1 MASKAQQIA
10 IPRRLESLDAL
21 RGFDMF
27 WIVGGGAMFMGLDPI
42 FHSSFTKFICT
53 QLDHVEWIGFRFW
66 DIIMPLFLFI
76 VGTAIPFSTAKRLAM
91 GQTRRTLYFHL
102 IRRVILLWILG
113 TIAQGNLLAYN
124 LSELRLYSNTLQAI
138 AAGYLIATVAFLN
151 LDMKR
156 FAVLL
161 AGLLLAFWAL
171 MAWVPVPGY
180 GAGVLTPDGNLAN
193 YLDRRLLGPF
203 DDGLDYTWI
212 LSSLN
217 FGCTVMLGVIAGKLL
232 QSPKT
237 QERKALWLLGLG
249 AACTVLGL
257 VWGVW
262 SPIIKKLWTGS
273 FVLFSGGLCFLLLAA
288 FYWIIDV
295 LDHRAWAFGFKVIG
309 VNAIAVYMATHVFD
323 FRHLGNIF
331 IGGLSDRLGPWNELV
346 QSAAAFTAVWLI
358 LYWMYRK
365 KTYIKI

>member
-1 MASKAQQIA
+1 MTPDPQKNLV
-10 IPRRLESLDAL
+10 PRRLESLDAL

-27 WIVGGGAMFMGLDPI
+27 WIIGGGAMFMGLDPI
-42 FHSSFTKFICT
+42 FHSSCT
-53 QLDHVEWIGFRFW
+53 RFLCAQLDHVEWIGFSFW

-91 GQTRRTLYFHL
+91 GQTRKKLYFHL

-113 TIAQGNLLAYN
+113 TIAQGNLLAYD
-124 LSELRLYSNTLQAI
+124 LSKLRLYSNTLQAI
-138 AAGYLIATVAFLN
+138 AAGYLIATVAFMN
-151 LDMKR
+151 LDMKK
-156 FAVLL
+156 FTVLL
-161 AGLLLAFWAL
+161 AGLLLAFWAV
-171 MAWVPVPGY
+171 MTWVPVPGF
-180 GAGVLTPDGNLAN
+180 GPGVLTADGNLAN
-193 YLDRRLLGPF
+193 YLDRLLLGRF

-217 FGCTVMLGVIAGKLL
+217 FGSTVMLGVIAGKLL
-232 QSPKT
+232 QSSRT
-237 QERKALWLLGLG
+237 QEKKALWLLGLG
-249 AACTVLGL
+249 IGCAILGL
-257 VWGVW
+257 VWGIG

-273 FVLFSGGLCFLLLAA
+273 FTLFSGGLCFLLLAA

-331 IGGLSDRLGPWNELV
+331 VGGLSNRLGTWNELA
-346 QSAAAFTAVWLI
+346 QSAAAFAAVWLI

-365 KTYIKI
+365 KTFIKI